1 MQKKPIYWTYSDTS
15 DTLVRAFRDQAKRM
29 TAAGF
34 PVEAA
39 SCSTGWRFS
48 STEFGT
54 FELAAQQT
62 HGVIDPAESEALG
75 PLLLFGVQGYCPTT
89 LLIAGPDG
97 VHLTPPQRLQAAKE
111 WIDSSSAF
119 DADLLLLVCGLMTTS
134 MISERLR
141 EHIADPTTAPPF
153 VRF

>member
-1 MQKKPIYWTYSDTS
+1 MQKKPIYWTCSDTA
-15 DTLVRAFRDQAKRM
+15 DALVGALRDQAKRM

-34 PVEAA
+34 TVEVA
-39 SCSTGWRFS
+39 SCPSGSRFS

-62 HGVIDPAESEALG
+62 HGVIDPAGSDALG
-75 PLLLFGVQGYCPTT
+75 TFLLFGVHGYCPTT

-97 VHLTPPQRLQAAKE
+97 VHLSHAQRLQAATDR
-111 WIDSSSAF
+111 IASCSAY
-119 DADLLLLVCGLMTTS
+119 DTDLLLLVCGLMTMS
-134 MISERLR
+134 MITERLR
-141 EHIADPTTAPPF
+141 ENIADPTSSPPF

>member
-1 MQKKPIYWTYSDTS
+1 MQKKPIYWTCSDSS
-15 DTLVRAFRDQAKRM
+15 DALVAALRDQAKRM

-34 PVEAA
+34 PVEVA
-39 SCSTGWRFS
+39 SCPTGSRFS

-62 HGVIDPAESEALG
+62 HGMIDPAGSDALG
-75 PLLLFGVQGYCPTT
+75 TFLLFGVHGYCPTI

-97 VHLTPPQRLQAAKE
+97 VHLSHPQRLQAAKE
-111 WIDSSSAF
+111 RIASSSPY
-119 DADLLLLVCGLMTTS
+119 DTDLLLLVCGLMTTS
-134 MISERLR
+134 MITERLR
-141 EHIADPTTAPPF
+141 ENIADPTSTPPF